1 MTYGPSC
8 GVRNNVTS
16 ERRLV
21 YIPIIHTLV
30 DMGALGASLQRVKLS
45 ALGRQG
51 LAHNAAVVEKMWEE
65 IERVVTNLQVTPG
78 MARLY
83 QDGLPVCGREQEIVS
98 ELAGAGSRNHGL
110 LLKLQARGATLMGTE
125 SPELLLEEYHS
136 ASDEFAVAGAARMRG
151 RQKELRDTLLEKR
164 DRYIADRINSTL
176 GAGETGVL
184 FIGML
189 HAVSNHLNRDIKVI
203 YPLRRPPVR

>member
-1 MTYGPSC
+1 VTHESSFGIWNS
-8 GVRNNVTS
+8 VTS

-30 DMGALGASLQRVKLS
+30 DMGALGASVQRVKLS

-65 IERVVTNLQVTPG
+65 IERVVTNLRVTPG

-98 ELAGAGSRNHGL
+98 ELAGAGSRNHRL
-110 LLKLQARGATLMGTE
+110 LLKLEARGATLMGTE
-125 SPELLLEEYHS
+125 SPELLLEEYHA
-136 ASDEFAVAGAARMRG
+136 ASGEFASGGTARMRS
-151 RQKELRDTLLEKR
+151 RQKRLPDTLLEKR

-189 HAVSNHLNRDIKVI
+189 HAVTRYLSGDIKVI
-203 YPLRRPPVR
+203 CPLSQPPVR

>member
-1 MTYGPSC
+1 VTYECSSGIWNS
-8 GVRNNVTS
+8 VTS

-21 YIPIIHTLV
+21 CIPIIHTLA
-30 DMGALGASLQRVKLS
+30 DMGALGASVQRVKLS

-51 LAHNAAVVEKMWEE
+51 LAHHAAVVEKMWEE

-83 QDGLPVCGREQEIVS
+83 QDGLPVCGREHEIVS

-110 LLKLQARGATLMGTE
+110 LLKLQARGAILMGTE
-125 SPELLLEEYHS
+125 SPELLLEEYRA
-136 ASDEFAVAGAARMRG
+136 ASGEFASGGTARMRS
-151 RQKELRDTLLEKR
+151 RQKRLPDTLLERR

-189 HAVSNHLNRDIKVI
+189 HTVTSHLNRDIKVI
-203 YPLRRPPVR
+203 YPLRRLPVR